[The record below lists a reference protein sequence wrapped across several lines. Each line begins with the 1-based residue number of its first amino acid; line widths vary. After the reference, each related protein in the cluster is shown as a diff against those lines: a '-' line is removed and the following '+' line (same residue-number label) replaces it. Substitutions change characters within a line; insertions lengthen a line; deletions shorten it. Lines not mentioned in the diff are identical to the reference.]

1 MDKTMYDQLKYIYN
15 DNKQNDLNW
24 RLELSIGKLEKNQKW
39 IKEDKVLELTYKI
52 RVVVK
57 LWLSV

>member
-1 MDKTMYDQLKYIYN
+1 MYDQLKYIYN

-24 RLELSIGKLEKNQKW
+24 RLELSIGKLEKKSKVNQRRQSFRAYV
-39 IKEDKVLELTYKI
+39 ID